1 MNIQLLNET
10 IQKTLSEWNIP
21 GAGVAVMEG
30 GNEYIQ
36 GFGIREVGKPGL
48 VNNDTVFA
56 IGSTTKAFTSA
67 LIGVLV
73 DEGKLG
79 WDDPVIKHLP
89 DFELYE
95 PWVTQNVTVRDLL
108 CHRLGLE
115 RAQRLYYHQGYT
127 QRELMHRMKYL
138 RPTAQ
143 FRTRFQYANQQY
155 GVAGLLIEAVSGQSW
170 DDFITGRLFQPLGMS
185 RSVSGYDRISDFSN
199 VASPH
204 TILDETYPAGVRFL
218 GEPAAIPWYRLSSE
232 PAGSIH
238 TSANDLARW
247 LRVLLANGAPMLKP
261 QSFSE
266 ITAPQMVM
274 QDLMSSELAPLY
286 ALQPGTR
293 FWTYGLG
300 WWVMDYHGEKV
311 LMHGGQMPGF
321 NSAVAFFPE
330 RRVGLAVALNTHQTL
345 AHAALFYAI
354 SDILLEK
361 PGRDWSSEFKMV
373 AQAYMAE
380 VKGEVDQIINGLEQI
395 SLSEKQ
401 LAGYTGEFS
410 NDLFGKILVTIDDS
424 QLKLAYGNLQAILEP
439 YQADTFI
446 AQWNLK
452 GLQDDTMITYSADT
466 STLTLVND
474 RAIYNRVK

>member
-1 MNIQLLNET
+1 MNIQQLNET
-10 IQKTLSEWNIP
+10 IQKTLSDWNIP
-21 GAGVAVMEG
+21 GAAVAVLEHD
-30 GNEYIQ
+30 NEFIQ
-36 GFGIREVGKPGL
+36 GFGLRKVGEPGQ
-48 VNNDTVFA
+48 VNPDTVFA

-67 LIGVLV
+67 LVGVLV

-79 WDDPVIKHLP
+79 WDDLVIKYLP
-89 DFELYE
+89 DFELYD
-95 PWVTQNVTVRDLL
+95 PWITNNVTVRDLL

-115 RAQRLYYHQGYT
+115 RAQRLYYHQGYS
-127 QRELMHRMKYL
+127 QHDLMQRMKYL

-155 GVAGLLIEAVSGQSW
+155 GVAGLLIEAVSGQTW
-170 DDFITGRLFQPLGMS
+170 DDFITGRLFQPLGMT

-199 VASPH
+199 IASPH
-204 TILDETYPAGVRFL
+204 TILDETYPAGVRLL
-218 GEPAAIPWYRLSSE
+218 GEPAAIPWYQLSSE

-247 LRVLLANGAPMLKP
+247 LRVLLSNGAPMLKP

-266 ITAPQMVM
+266 ITTPQMVM
-274 QDLMSSELAPLY
+274 QDLMNSELAPLY

-330 RRVGLAVALNTHQTL
+330 HKMGLAVAVNTHQTL

-354 SDILLEK
+354 SDILLK
-361 PGRDWSSEFKMV
+361 KQGRDWSTEFKMV
-373 AQAYMAE
+373 AQAYMSE
-380 VKGEVDQIINGLEQI
+380 VRSEVDNIMIGKDNI
-395 SLSEKQ
+395 SLSNQK
-401 LAGYTGEFS
+401 LASYAGEFS
-410 NDLFGKILVTIDDS
+410 SDLFGKIVVSINGS
-424 QLKLAYGNLQAILEP
+424 QVNLAYGKLQATLEP

-446 AQWNLK
+446 AHWNLK
-452 GLQDDTMITYSADT
+452 GLQDDTMITFSPDT
-466 STLTLVND
+466 SLLTLVND
-474 RAIYNRVK
+474 RAVYNRVK